1 MKSIILSMVAASAIA
16 LSAPVYAS
24 DPCASVLCLYG
35 KAIGSGGGS
44 ECKSAEKDFFNI
56 IKKKKGSIRWSKTF
70 DARKAFLNQCTT
82 ADPAAISKIMSKF
95 GRSGVNHEKLIIIPT
110 TLLLNACSHA
120 PEPAQAKGGWYELN
134 TTIEQVRADTYYN
147 GVILQQPVS
156 QPNSTV
162 QYSNDNYLKRKP

>member
-24 DPCASVLCLYG
+24 DP
-35 KAIGSGGGS
+35 GS

-95 GRSGVNHEKLIIIPT
+95 GRSWG
-110 TLLLNACSHA
+110 
-120 PEPAQAKGGWYELN
+120 
-134 TTIEQVRADTYYN
+134 
-147 GVILQQPVS
+147 
-156 QPNSTV
+156 
-162 QYSNDNYLKRKP
+162 

>member
-1 MKSIILSMVAASAIA
+1 MKSTILLMVAATAALRPGCADSRTHPVPETPLSKIMLSMIAASAIA
-16 LSAPVYAS
+16 LSAPAYAS

-95 GRSGVNHEKLIIIPT
+95 GRSWG
-110 TLLLNACSHA
+110 
-120 PEPAQAKGGWYELN
+120 
-134 TTIEQVRADTYYN
+134 
-147 GVILQQPVS
+147 
-156 QPNSTV
+156 
-162 QYSNDNYLKRKP
+162 

>member
-56 IKKKKGSIRWSKTF
+56 IKKKRDLFAGAKPLMPEKRFLIN
-70 DARKAFLNQCTT
+70 ARPQTLR
-82 ADPAAISKIMSKF
+82 
-95 GRSGVNHEKLIIIPT
+95 RSQK
-110 TLLLNACSHA
+110 S
-120 PEPAQAKGGWYELN
+120 
-134 TTIEQVRADTYYN
+134 
-147 GVILQQPVS
+147 
-156 QPNSTV
+156 
-162 QYSNDNYLKRKP
+162 

>member
-1 MKSIILSMVAASAIA
+1 MKSTILLMVAATAALRLGCADSRTHPVPETPLSKIMLSMIAASAIA

-95 GRSGVNHEKLIIIPT
+95 GRSWG
-110 TLLLNACSHA
+110 
-120 PEPAQAKGGWYELN
+120 
-134 TTIEQVRADTYYN
+134 
-147 GVILQQPVS
+147 
-156 QPNSTV
+156 
-162 QYSNDNYLKRKP
+162 

>member
-1 MKSIILSMVAASAIA
+1 MKSTILLMVAATASLRPGCAYSRTHPVPETPLSKIMLSMIAASAIA

-95 GRSGVNHEKLIIIPT
+95 GRSWG
-110 TLLLNACSHA
+110 
-120 PEPAQAKGGWYELN
+120 
-134 TTIEQVRADTYYN
+134 
-147 GVILQQPVS
+147 
-156 QPNSTV
+156 
-162 QYSNDNYLKRKP
+162 

>member
-44 ECKSAEKDFFNI
+44 ECKSAEKDFF
-56 IKKKKGSIRWSKTF
+56 SWSKTF

-95 GRSGVNHEKLIIIPT
+95 GRSWG
-110 TLLLNACSHA
+110 
-120 PEPAQAKGGWYELN
+120 
-134 TTIEQVRADTYYN
+134 
-147 GVILQQPVS
+147 
-156 QPNSTV
+156 
-162 QYSNDNYLKRKP
+162 

>member
-1 MKSIILSMVAASAIA
+1 MLSMIAASAIA

-35 KAIGSGGGS
+35 KVIGSGGGS

-95 GRSGVNHEKLIIIPT
+95 GRSWG
-110 TLLLNACSHA
+110 
-120 PEPAQAKGGWYELN
+120 
-134 TTIEQVRADTYYN
+134 
-147 GVILQQPVS
+147 
-156 QPNSTV
+156 
-162 QYSNDNYLKRKP
+162 